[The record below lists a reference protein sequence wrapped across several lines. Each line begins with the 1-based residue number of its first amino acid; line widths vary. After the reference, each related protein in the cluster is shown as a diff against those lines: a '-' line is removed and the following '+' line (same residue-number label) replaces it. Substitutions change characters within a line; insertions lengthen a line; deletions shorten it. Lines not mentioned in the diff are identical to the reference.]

1 MTNKDSS
8 AFSQVVD
15 LVHDIRADYSTLN
28 QSNTKIL
35 ERLASLD
42 QRTIDM
48 KEDVEVLC
56 SIVRDG
62 NGQPPLAQRLTRA
75 EQVLNQQEDT
85 IKEIHE
91 SCNSLAA
98 AKALTRSQVI
108 AGAVV
113 MLLTAFLSVIGLAAA
128 MSN

>member
-1 MTNKDSS
+1 MPNKDSS

-15 LVHDIRADYSTLN
+15 LVNDIRGDYSTLN

-42 QRTIDM
+42 QRTLDM

-62 NGQPPLAQRLTRA
+62 NGQPPLAQRLARA
-75 EQVLNQQEDT
+75 EQTLDQQEET
-85 IKEIHE
+85 LKEIHE
-91 SCNSLAA
+91 SCNSLTA

-128 MSN
+128 LRN

>member
-1 MTNKDSS
+1 MPKDNSE
-8 AFSQVVD
+8 FSQV
-15 LVHDIRADYSTLN
+15 LELISDIRGDYTSLS

-42 QRTIDM
+42 QRTLDM
-48 KEDVEVLC
+48 KEDVQVLC
-56 SIVRDG
+56 HIVRDG
-62 NGQPPLAQRLTRA
+62 NGQPPLAQRLTKA
-75 EQVLNQQEDT
+75 EQSLSQQNEV

-91 SCNSLAA
+91 SCNSLTA

-113 MLLTAFLSVIGLAAA
+113 MLLTAFLSVIGLVAALKT
-128 MSN
+128 

>member
-1 MTNKDSS
+1 MPKDNDESG
-8 AFSQVVD
+8 QVLA
-15 LVHDIRADYSTLN
+15 LVTSLRGEFTGLAK
-28 QSNTKIL
+28 SNVKIL
-35 ERLASLD
+35 ERLATLD
-42 QRTIDM
+42 QRSLDM

-56 SIVRDG
+56 HIVRDG
-62 NGQPPLAQRLTRA
+62 NGQPPLAQRLTKA
-75 EQVLNQQEDT
+75 EQSLEQQDET

-113 MLLTAFLSVIGLAAA
+113 MLLTAFLSVIGLIAALK
-128 MSN
+128 